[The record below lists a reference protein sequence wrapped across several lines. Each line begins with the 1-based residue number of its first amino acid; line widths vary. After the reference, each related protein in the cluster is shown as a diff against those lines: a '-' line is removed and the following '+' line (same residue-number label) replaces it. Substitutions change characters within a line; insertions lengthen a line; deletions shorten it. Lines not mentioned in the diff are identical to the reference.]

1 MLYCLTISVVLE
13 MIYPI
18 WMIGAVG
25 YYSSL
30 VIWIIAQRTH
40 SFHGK
45 YSHSW
50 MIGVLLLIFGIMQIV
65 GSPSSLIAFTGLV
78 ALIMPIIV
86 TSIGADDHRQEGRGL
101 FEHKPHCW
109 MQETAEDHRR
119 LMQSAAAKGKDWSS
133 R

>member
-1 MLYCLTISVVLE
+1 
-13 MIYPI
+13 MIYSI

-40 SFHGK
+40 FFHGK

-50 MIGVLLLIFGIMQIV
+50 MIGTLLIIFGIMQIM
-65 GSPSSLIAFTGLV
+65 GSLSSLIVITGFV

-86 TSIGADDHRQEGRGL
+86 TSIDMDDHRREGRGL
-101 FEHKPHCW
+101 FEHKSHCW
-109 MQETAEDHRR
+109 MEKTAEENR
-119 LMQSAAAKGKDWSS
+119 LLAQAATAKKENWSS